1 MKKDKIRSI
10 RINSEIEKY
19 INENLGLTVQEF
31 LDQAIKDKIDVKITL
46 KNKKK

>member
-31 LDQAIKDKIDVKITL
+31 LDKAIKERIDIKITL
-46 KNKKK
+46 KPKKK